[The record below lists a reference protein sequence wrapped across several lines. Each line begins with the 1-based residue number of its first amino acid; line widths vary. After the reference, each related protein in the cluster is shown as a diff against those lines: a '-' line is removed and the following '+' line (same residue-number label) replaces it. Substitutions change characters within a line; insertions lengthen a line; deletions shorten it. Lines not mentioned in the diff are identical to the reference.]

1 MGKSKRSFRTRYEMK
16 HRLYSIMVLIAAFV
30 IDQFTSDW
38 VVGLFGLP
46 DGSAKEWLD
55 ALYAAPFIL
64 TGLWLAA
71 WLNREG

>member
-1 MGKSKRSFRTRYEMK
+1 
-16 HRLYSIMVLIAAFV
+16 MVMVAAFV
-30 IDQFTSDW
+30 LDHFTSDW
-38 VVGLFGLP
+38 IVGFLGLP